1 VTQREAHSWVEV
13 YFQEANS
20 WVTFDPTPI
29 AGRPL
34 TMRTGIKGFFSKYAE
49 ALEMLWIQYVV
60 GYDSQEQ
67 RSLAKSFGNRFY
79 DFRSWV
85 TDKFQGG
92 KETLS
97 GWFAW
102 LQIENEDG
110 TVSYARLGL
119 VVLFSLLSIVGLVWL
134 VKRIRRFGFARL
146 FFRRRQVEDGRGS
159 IVEFYERMT
168 KTLAARGLKRAAGET
183 PLEFAAATGM
193 PEALKVTK
201 AYNRVRFGDQKL
213 SATEATQIE
222 EWLERM
228 EGKQQ

>member
-1 VTQREAHSWVEV
+1 
-13 YFQEANS
+13 
-20 WVTFDPTPI
+20 
-29 AGRPL
+29 
-34 TMRTGIKGFFSKYAE
+34 
-49 ALEMLWIQYVV
+49 MLWIQYVV

-85 TDKFQGG
+85 MDKFQSG

-119 VVLFSLLSIVGLVWL
+119 LVLFSILSVVGLVWL
-134 VKRIRRFGFARL
+134 VKRIRRLGLARF

-183 PLEFAAATGM
+183 PLEFAAMTGM

-222 EWLERM
+222 EWLKRM
-228 EGKQQ
+228 EKDSE